1 MFTHGHHI
9 IDTANRLD
17 PAEPDSAE
25 GGLPPPINPSGSY
38 GGVMA
43 NPTSSG
49 RQTSGQQYSGDAGL
63 AAAGVGATALGGRDQ
78 LSSTTRVSQPYASDP
93 VTTARTGTGQ
103 QQGMG
108 ASALGSS
115 HRDPTGS
122 TDGYGSRGSSST
134 SGLTSGLGA
143 SGTSGMTSQGRDPY
157 DSSST
162 GRDMTGQHQYGRD
175 AALAGTGVAGVAGYE
190 AYEHGRGQG
199 AASMGS
205 SSNTTGSQPSSML
218 NKLDPRAQ
226 SGSSSS
232 GQMGSRYI

>member
-1 MFTHGHHI
+1 
-9 IDTANRLD
+9 
-17 PAEPDSAE
+17 
-25 GGLPPPINPSGSY
+25 
-38 GGVMA
+38 MA
-43 NPTSSG
+43 NPTSAG

-63 AAAGVGATALGGRDQ
+63 ATAGVGATALGGRDQ
-78 LSSTTRVSQPYASDP
+78 MSSTMRVSQPYASDP

-115 HRDPTGS
+115 NRDPIGS

-134 SGLTSGLGA
+134 SGLTSGL

-157 DSSST
+157 ESSST
-162 GRDMTGQHQYGRD
+162 GRDTTGQHQYGRD
-175 AALAGTGVAGVAGYE
+175 AAVAGTGVAGVAGYE

-199 AASMGS
+199 AATMGS

-226 SGSSSS
+226 SGSQSS
-232 GQMGSRYI
+232 GQMGSRYIFKSP